1 MNNFADLIKDLL
13 RSQTT
18 FRFLILIF
26 FIFIIFSPLSWLP
39 KDFNE
44 FLKSFKDKL
53 LENTYLMF
61 AISVVCLSF
70 LGRFLENIGIS
81 TLIGNWIYLVQK
93 EIGVSYSKSREGD
106 AKIEITENGKKIKI
120 KTGKMV
126 RELFKKDKFFQKF
139 IACRHYMGINIIFIQ
154 DEFYYFNPFYIKD
167 DNLHGKK
174 WLKLF
179 ETKERNE
186 NFSQIMDE
194 LLFIHVYSFRMEEIF
209 DKEIN
214 VKLLINEKQNFIGNF
229 GGNFPLEEF
238 ENIGSYIVFYK
249 YNYNETLLKIVR
261 DNLIQYAKPELS
273 YLENL
278 KEGKKHKKLLKKK
291 SWRFAWR
298 RGSPLARSTRKI
310 FHL

>member
-1 MNNFADLIKDLL
+1 MNNFTDLIKDLL

-26 FIFIIFSPLSWLP
+26 FICIIFSPIQCFP

-70 LGRFLENIGIS
+70 VGRFLENIGIS
-81 TLIGNWIYLVQK
+81 TLIGNWIYLVK
-93 EIGVSYSKSREGD
+93 KKIGVSYSQSKEGD
-106 AKIEITENGKKIKI
+106 AEITITENGKKIKI
-120 KTGKMV
+120 RTGKMV
-126 RELFKKDKFFQKF
+126 RELYKEDKFFQKF
-139 IACRHYMGINIIFIQ
+139 IDFACRYDMGINIIFIQ
-154 DEFYYFNPFYIKD
+154 DEFYYFNTFYIKD
-167 DNLHGKK
+167 DNLHGKI

-186 NFSQIMDE
+186 IFSQIMSE
-194 LLFIHVYSFRMEEIF
+194 LLFIHIYSFRVAEIL

-214 VKLLINEKQNFIGNF
+214 VKLLINKKQYSIDNF
-229 GGNFPLEEF
+229 GGNFSLKDF
-238 ENIGSYIVFYK
+238 ENIGSDIIFYQYDWDK
-249 YNYNETLLKIVR
+249 TLLKIVR

-273 YLENL
+273 YLENV
-278 KEGKKHKKLLKKK
+278 KEGKKRKKLFQEFNKKK
-291 SWRFAWR
+291 D
-298 RGSPLARSTRKI
+298 
-310 FHL
+310 